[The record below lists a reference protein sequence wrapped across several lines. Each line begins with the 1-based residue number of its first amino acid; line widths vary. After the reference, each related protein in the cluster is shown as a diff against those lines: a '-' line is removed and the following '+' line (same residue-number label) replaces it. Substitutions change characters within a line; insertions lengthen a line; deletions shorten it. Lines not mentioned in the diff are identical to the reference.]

1 MKILALGS
9 NLPFGN
15 NSPEQNIKNAYE
27 QIEDCNIKILKKS
40 FIYKSLAY
48 PNKND
53 PEFCNSAI
61 LIETDKDPQKL
72 LETILNIEEN
82 FGRIRSVKNSPR
94 TLDIDIISY
103 GDQIIEKPNL
113 KIPHPEIYKR
123 LFVLLPIKDIDE
135 NWKHPAHNITV
146 ADKIKEFDQNEVNTV
161 KKIT

>member
-40 FIYKSLAY
+40 FIYKSVAY

-103 GDQIIEKPNL
+103 ED
-113 KIPHPEIYKR
+113 
-123 LFVLLPIKDIDE
+123 
-135 NWKHPAHNITV
+135 
-146 ADKIKEFDQNEVNTV
+146 
-161 KKIT
+161 